1 VQRCAADPRPESF
14 ARARRHCYSH
24 LVCFGR
30 HTVTGLLRAQNR
42 LQEDWSADYRFYS
55 RDRFDEEKVFANIR
69 QEIEKMTPSAAPLV
83 VAMDDSLL
91 RKTGCHIAGVRYQR
105 DPLSPPFHVNFV
117 RGLRVLQIS
126 AAVAQANGG
135 ARLIPIDFQHA
146 ALPAKPRKGADAER
160 MAAYEAERQK
170 RNINRVGLERLSVL
184 RRQMDEQGSKERRLV
199 ASIDGRFT
207 NGTVLRGKL
216 ERTVLIGR
224 VRKDAVFHY
233 APNAQEP
240 RGRRRKYGERAPTPQ
255 QLLEDESIPFQSVR
269 AFACGEMREFQVK
282 TLAPLYMP
290 MNKAEK
296 PVRLIVI
303 KPVAYRSRVTRKL
316 QRREPAYLI
325 CTDLEMPLSEIL
337 QDYIWRWDIEINFR
351 DEKTVLGVGQAQV
364 RGEAANQ
371 HAPSLAVA
379 AYALLLLAATKTY
392 GAGGRPATLPQPRW
406 HKRKPEARGS
416 ANDLINQL
424 RLEMWGAA
432 IKQKHFQ
439 AFTSR
444 EPSDQNPAKCEPSLA
459 ASVFLSL
466 K

>member
-1 VQRCAADPRPESF
+1 M
-14 ARARRHCYSH
+14 
-24 LVCFGR
+24 
-30 HTVTGLLRAQNR
+30 
-42 LQEDWSADYRFYS
+42 
-55 RDRFDEEKVFANIR
+55 FANIR
-69 QEIEKMTPSAAPLV
+69 QEIEKSAPKEKPLV

-91 RKTGCHIAGVRYQR
+91 RKSGCHIAGVRYQR

-126 AAVAQANGG
+126 AAVAQDNGA

-146 ALPAKPRKGADAER
+146 ALPAKPRRGASPEQLAV
-160 MAAYEAERQK
+160 YEAERQK
-170 RNINRVGLERLSVL
+170 RNINRVGLERLSKL
-184 RRQMDEQGSKERRLV
+184 RRQMDEEGSKERRLI

-224 VRKDAVFHY
+224 VRKDAVLHY
-233 APNAQEP
+233 APAAQVP

-255 QLLEDESIPFQSVR
+255 ALLEDESIAFQSVR
-269 AFACGEMREFQVK
+269 AYACGEAREFQVK
-282 TLAPLYMP
+282 TLGPLYMP
-290 MNKAEK
+290 MNKAEA

-325 CTDLEMPLSEIL
+325 CTDLDLPLEEVL
-337 QDYIWRWDIEINFR
+337 QDYLWRWDIEVNFR
-351 DEKTVLGVGQAQV
+351 DEKTILGVGQAQV

-371 HAPSLAVA
+371 HAPALAVA
-379 AYALLLLAATKTY
+379 AYALLLLAAMKTY
-392 GAGGRPATLPQPRW
+392 GANGRPTTLPEPRW
-406 HKRKPEARGS
+406 RKRKPETRAS

-424 RLEMWGAA
+424 RIEMWGAA
-432 IKQKHFQ
+432 IRQQHFQ
-439 AFTSR
+439 AFTSQ
-444 EPSDQNPAKCEPSLA
+444 EASDQNGQKCQPPLA
-459 ASVFLSL
+459 AAVFLSV